1 MVRNSVEEYSN
12 DIRIILELSARPS
25 FLNIRKSIQIYSAT
39 TLPYSEE
46 ILLTKVQKIE
56 KSKFP
61 TSYFSLQI
69 IFIEWEKLLSK
80 MKICI

>member
-1 MVRNSVEEYSN
+1 MLEEYSN
-12 DIRIILELSARPS
+12 VIRVILELSAGPS

-46 ILLTKVQKIE
+46 ILLPKIQKIE
-56 KSKFP
+56 KTKFS

-69 IFIEWEKLLSK
+69 IL
-80 MKICI
+80 